1 MVSSIQKHLI
11 QEWHE
16 AQSLTLE
23 WVDAFEKNY
32 HPIVNRKMLV
42 QDVSENECLDTQY
55 ILRTLCRKKR
65 LEV

>member
-23 WVDAFEKNY
+23 WVDAFEK
-32 HPIVNRKMLV
+32 II
-42 QDVSENECLDTQY
+42 
-55 ILRTLCRKKR
+55 ILLLIERC
-65 LEV
+65 